1 MTIGTYWPHLVAV
14 AVGAGLTL
22 QIGMNATL
30 GRIVGAPLWGAVA
43 NFVVGL
49 VGLLLAVVLLGARY
63 TPGSAAQVPAW
74 AWLGGLLGAAYVA
87 AATVLGPRLGGVAL
101 LALVLVGQLGA
112 SLLVDQFGVMGFPKI
127 TITPSRLAGVVLL
140 LVGTLLVVRR

>member
-1 MTIGTYWPHLVAV
+1 MMGTYWPHLVAI
-14 AVGAGLTL
+14 AVGTGLTF

-30 GRIVGAPLWGAVA
+30 GRTVGAPIWGAVA
-43 NFVVGL
+43 NFAIGL
-49 VGLLLAVVLLGARY
+49 VALVACALLLGARY

-87 AATVLGPRLGGVAL
+87 AATILGPRLGGVAL

-112 SLLVDQFGVMGFPKI
+112 SLVVDQFGLLGFPRI
-127 TITPSRLAGVVLL
+127 SITPQRLLGAVLL
-140 LVGTLLVVRR
+140 VVGTLLVVRR